1 MSQLKLFGIPGSR
14 ALRSLWAIE
23 EVGVVDWHKTVAD
36 KINDADFIKD
46 IQKHKIPLAMKVAAK
61 VIAEEVFP
69 THIPV
74 KNGTMSD
81 VVAAKIE
88 HARRCFD
95 QEHCALT
102 LPKVPRDLKPIDKW
116 HHMIEGQTLIACC
129 WDINFPFLKLKCRLP
144 GCSGDLKR
152 LRTNWSDGKQ
162 LLPVF
167 CIGGP
172 PMWVMCMKYKC
183 SDCDSTINAND
194 SKLLQSLP
202 CYVRKTYPVD
212 PIYAGDGGKP
222 QLHRNVTDLF
232 PKMMHTHGNAEL
244 FSQLMYGAI
253 NTDCERRVG
262 ECMNHHKH
270 VRRHQLELQQKGE
283 LAEGH
288 VPFCATTYPKN
299 PADFCPK
306 RCVVVKQSCS
316 L

>member
-1 MSQLKLFGIPGSR
+1 M
-14 ALRSLWAIE
+14 
-23 EVGVVDWHKTVAD
+23 
-36 KINDADFIKD
+36 
-46 IQKHKIPLAMKVAAK
+46 KH
-61 VIAEEVFP
+61 
-69 THIPV
+69 
-74 KNGTMSD
+74 
-81 VVAAKIE
+81 
-88 HARRCFD
+88 
-95 QEHCALT
+95 
-102 LPKVPRDLKPIDKW
+102 
-116 HHMIEGQTLIACC
+116 
-129 WDINFPFLKLKCRLP
+129 
-144 GCSGDLKR
+144 
-152 LRTNWSDGKQ
+152 
-162 LLPVF
+162 
-167 CIGGP
+167 
-172 PMWVMCMKYKC
+172 KC

-202 CYVRKTYPVD
+202 YYVRKTYPVD

-244 FSQLMYGAI
+244 FSQLMCGAI

-262 ECMNHHKH
+262 EYMNCHKH

-306 RCVVVKQSCS
+306 RHVVVKHSYS